1 MYQPPAPRLSTP
13 SPLLSLLP
21 FLCPAG
27 IITAWRWAEVN
38 SVMAFYK
45 LLIQH
50 SWSAILRHTIPF
62 SNTCCCW
69 RVINWHWF
77 LPFSYFSYFT
87 WPLSTQNILTLI
99 SLHVVAL
106 VDIFMWLVLVLL
118 LCCSRFS
125 YFISLFSHPFTH
137 MHVHRGQFSI
147 PYIFPSF
154 DVQVYCSVS
163 RVKWETRTKYFVSSA
178 MSASGCSTIDSS
190 TTKIRLIST
199 ASSVRWPVRTQ
210 SLCKMHKLLV
220 SFYSFLHSVHIFIS
234 WRLPLFLTL
243 ILHSR
248 QVF

>member
-1 MYQPPAPRLSTP
+1 M
-13 SPLLSLLP
+13 LLLK
-21 FLCPAG
+21 G
-27 IITAWRWAEVN
+27 N
-38 SVMAFYK
+38 K
-45 LLIQH
+45 
-50 SWSAILRHTIPF
+50 
-62 SNTCCCW
+62 
-69 RVINWHWF
+69 
-77 LPFSYFSYFT
+77 
-87 WPLSTQNILTLI
+87 LTLI
-99 SLHVVAL
+99 PPIFLFFSLHMASFHTKHPHFDFPSYSSI

-125 YFISLFSHPFTH
+125 YLISLFSHPFTH
-137 MHVHRGQFSI
+137 MHVYRGQFSI

-210 SLCKMHKLLV
+210 TLCKMHKLLV
-220 SFYSFLHSVHIFIS
+220 SFYSFLHSVHIFIC
-234 WRLPLFLTL
+234 WRIPLFLTL
-243 ILHSR
+243 ILPSR